1 MKGKG
6 RPAKI
11 SRSPVGTGTRI
22 CEAREAI
29 DMTQSALA
37 QAIGV
42 NQQTIAFWER
52 EAPVP
57 KAEYLPLLAE
67 TLNVSLD
74 YLLMGSEVKQKRKP
88 GPESKLG
95 KCFSEVSSLPKNQQ
109 EKIIDVVDALVSQTR
124 VR

>member
-6 RPAKI
+6 RPAKT
-11 SRSPVGTGTRI
+11 SRSPVGTRI

-29 DMTQSALA
+29 DMTQAALA

-52 EAPVP
+52 EAPAP

-67 TLNVSLD
+67 TLDVSVD
-74 YLLMGSEVKQKRKP
+74 YLLMGSEVKQKKKP

-109 EKIIDVVDALVSQTR
+109 EKIIDVVDALVLQAR